1 MLVKLD
7 TKGLACPMPILKL
20 KKCLAQN
27 TAQDLQIMMELT
39 DAGGLKDV
47 PAFCQQQGLLYEF
60 VQQSPV
66 IEFKIWRQT
75 L

>member
-1 MLVKLD
+1 
-7 TKGLACPMPILKL
+7 MPIIKL

-27 TAQDLQIMMELT
+27 AMLDVQIMMELT

-47 PAFCQQQGLLYEF
+47 PAFCRQQGLLYEL

-66 IEFKIWRQT
+66 MEFRIWRQI